1 MAKAIRTAR
10 SVFHT
15 SVGLYKE
22 LALSAA
28 SLFRRS

>member
-1 MAKAIRTAR
+1 MSQAIRRAANVLT
-10 SVFHT
+10 V

-22 LALSAA
+22 MAVSAA